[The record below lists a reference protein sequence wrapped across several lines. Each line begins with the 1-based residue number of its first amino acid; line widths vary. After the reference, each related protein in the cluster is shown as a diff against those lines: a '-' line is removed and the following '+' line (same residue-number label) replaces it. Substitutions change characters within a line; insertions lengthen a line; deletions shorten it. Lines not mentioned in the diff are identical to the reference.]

1 MGVPYSNN
9 SSTSSFGNLN
19 TFSTIE
25 DKITKS
31 QNNDLQKSYLQNLAP
46 KPYPPFSL
54 LNLREDTISSC
65 SSNDS
70 STRMEEQLS
79 KSLLFSKNNDSTLSL
94 STQRSNST
102 INYRKSIL
110 KKNNNVSAARLQDIY
125 FPSNDFIPKEDLYP
139 IPVEDFYEPYSR
151 INEHANSKNFSE
163 TIKFNSILN
172 NPALYDHNIIN
183 KDPSPL
189 IKYKKSD
196 PLYDKQNITIKYLKP
211 IPSENIKSDLTIR
224 ELADTQLPPY
234 PPLKIRVTPH
244 RPKSPAKV
252 IYRERPPVLP
262 RPQPKVVVLPGRV
275 LPPPPRKLIVEQ
287 KPKLPPKIPD
297 IIVHKWLAYD
307 PPTRN
312 VYYEKVP
319 GNVPFYS
326 TKNEIIRWDTPD
338 VIVSRNVSY
347 LGVENVDPKEYSKQ
361 FADSYEAYD
370 NMPKDI
376 AELIGKIVP
385 PKGEKLAIRPRVSA
399 PLVRDTLEKPKF
411 VNLKMVNQSN
421 NYERVKEAKLDKYL
435 DEVADL
441 YKSLKSLNEILT
453 PIREE
458 FLFKNLKNS
467 FDNNNTLRFR
477 VI

>member
-9 SSTSSFGNLN
+9 SSTSSFGNVS

-25 DKITKS
+25 EEITKS
-31 QNNDLQKSYLQNLAP
+31 QKNDLQKSYFQNQETI
-46 KPYPPFSL
+46 KPYPSFSL

-70 STRMEEQLS
+70 TRTEEQQLS
-79 KSLLFSKNNDSTLSL
+79 KSLLFSKNNDLS
-94 STQRSNST
+94 SNSQSSSST
-102 INYRKSIL
+102 INNRKSIL
-110 KKNNNVSAARLQDIY
+110 KKNNNTSSAKLQDIY

-139 IPVEDFYEPYSR
+139 IPVEDMYESYNR
-151 INEHANSKNFSE
+151 INERFNSKNLSSN
-163 TIKFNSILN
+163 TIKFNRILN
-172 NPALYDHNIIN
+172 DRASYDHNIIN

-189 IKYKKSD
+189 VKYKKSD

-211 IPSENIKSDLTIR
+211 KPSENFKSDLTIR
-224 ELADTQLPPY
+224 ELADIQLPPY

-244 RPKSPAKV
+244 RPKSPEKV
-252 IYRERPPVLP
+252 NFYERPPVLP
-262 RPQPKVVVLPGRV
+262 QPQPKVVIVPGRV

-287 KPKLPPKIPD
+287 KPKLPPKMPD
-297 IIVHKWLAYD
+297 IIVHKWLEYD
-307 PPTRN
+307 PPIRN

-326 TKNEIIRWDTPD
+326 PKNEIIRWDTPD

-347 LGVENVDPKEYSKQ
+347 LGVEHVDPKEYSKQ
-361 FADSYEAYD
+361 FSDSYDAYD

-376 AELIGKIVP
+376 AELIEKIVP
-385 PKGEKLAIRPRVSA
+385 PKGEKLAFRPRVSA
-399 PLVRDTLEKPKF
+399 PLLRNTLETPKF
-411 VNLKMVNQSN
+411 SNLKMAGQNDK
-421 NYERVKEAKLDKYL
+421 YERAKEAKLDKYL

-441 YKSLKSLNEILT
+441 YKSLKSLNEIFT
-453 PIREE
+453 PLREE

-467 FDNNNTLRFR
+467 FDTNNTLRFR